1 MNIMSPIYELSST
14 FMNPGAHTLGMA
26 LLFATFFPVGS
37 FISSALLGWLDNR
50 LQNEASADGFE
61 RTEEERCQIRSRR
74 SSQSSTEEMENRSLL
89 TKINSNLEFWLLAG
103 ICFLYFGAVTP
114 FIGIAEMWFQVIY
127 GFSQS
132 EASFLNSIIFI
143 LSMVL
148 SPVFGFIIDRV
159 GFNLYFI
166 LGRVKELI
174 TSSGGHGTSVSRDF
188 GQNLDLMKG
197 AHFIC
202 LTGHLLLGF
211 VECTPWIGVVL
222 IALSFSILP
231 PALWALTPIL
241 SEPKNLNISY
251 GILTSLQ
258 NLGLAVLALAAG
270 SIATY
275 GWAKIELLFS
285 LVTLGKSRHLILFCQ
300 NLFLKKI
307 NIRRI

>member
-1 MNIMSPIYELSST
+1 MSPIYDLSST

-37 FISSALLGWLDNR
+37 FISSALLGWLDNK
-50 LQNEASADGFE
+50 LQNEASADGFH
-61 RTEEERCQIRSRR
+61 RSDRERCETRSRQC
-74 SSQSSTEEMENRSLL
+74 SQSSTAEMENRSILP
-89 TKINSNLEFWLLAG
+89 KMNSNPEFWLLAG

-148 SPVFGFIIDRV
+148 SPIFGLIIDRV

-166 LGRVKELI
+166 LGRDHQVHWSLHRSERF
-174 TSSGGHGTSVSRDF
+174 GRSVDSMR
-188 GQNLDLMKG
+188 G

-222 IALSFSILP
+222 IAFSFSILP

-241 SEPKNLNISY
+241 SEQKNLNMSY

-285 LVTLGKSRHLILFCQ
+285 LVTLG
-300 NLFLKKI
+300 
-307 NIRRI
+307 